1 SSDLLHHRRAR
12 TPDQG
17 RRQPRPAHR
26 HGADDPARPGRHPR
40 GGRRS
45 GLPAVPARVGLHQ
58 RPSRRLRRRLL
69 LNGPNI
75 PHVMP
80 TEDKTAMTR
89 TRTHPARGRR
99 PRDRKA
105 QIVTAA
111 ADLFHQHGY
120 HTVTMDQI
128 AGAVGIT
135 AGALYRHFRNKQ
147 ELLART
153 VDDGLSAFETAVRDT
168 APGDIDTLLDVM
180 ASLTLDRRDLGVLW
194 QRESRNLPDADR
206 DRLRHRF

>member
-1 SSDLLHHRRAR
+1 
-12 TPDQG
+12 
-17 RRQPRPAHR
+17 
-26 HGADDPARPGRHPR
+26 
-40 GGRRS
+40 
-45 GLPAVPARVGLHQ
+45 
-58 RPSRRLRRRLL
+58 
-69 LNGPNI
+69 
-75 PHVMP
+75 MP
-80 TEDKTAMTR
+80 TEDETAMTR

-153 VDDGLSAFETAVRDT
+153 VDDGLSAFETAVRAT
-168 APGDIDTLLDVM
+168 APAAIVPLLDDI
-180 ASLTLDRRDLGVLW
+180 SHLT
-194 QRESRNLPDADR
+194 AD
-206 DRLRHRF
+206 HGA